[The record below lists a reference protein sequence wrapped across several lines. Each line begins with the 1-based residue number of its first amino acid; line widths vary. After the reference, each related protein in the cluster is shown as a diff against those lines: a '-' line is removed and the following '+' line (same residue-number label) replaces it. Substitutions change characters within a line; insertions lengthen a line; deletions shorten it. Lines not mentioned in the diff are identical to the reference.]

1 MKISASIL
9 SIKEDIKE
17 KVKEIDNLDIDYI
30 HLDIMDGKFV
40 VNKTKEFKS
49 IHENVVDMKK
59 PLDVH
64 LMVKDVKSY
73 IDKYALLNPEI
84 ITFHIE
90 AVDNPKEIID
100 YIKSKNIKVGMS
112 VKPNTDIEDLGPYLK
127 QIDLVLVMSVEPG
140 KGGQEFIDDMEAKI
154 DELRLLK
161 NAYNYS
167 YLIEVDGGINDK
179 TIYKCINADIV
190 VVGSYITNSDNYLKR
205 LNTLK
210 DKIKEY

>member
-210 DKIKEY
+210 DKIKKY